1 MCRQKVYNILLLW
14 WGCAWQRGLQKSE
27 GQFERNLL
35 MRKPIN
41 KWSSFIWVTVC
52 VCVFMQLSSSQVQ
65 FWNQISGVSFI
76 QCGST
81 TNLRLF
87 VNWRRIEA
95 WAVWNCYRNAY
106 MGWFSLSVLSSWC
119 GGVMSNTHLCIID
132 ISQHISLP
140 VIVNRERCLQAS
152 IQDRWHITGHFTS
165 GIKTDK
171 NDIINHSKK
180 QKHLRQLQLMHILE

>member
-1 MCRQKVYNILLLW
+1 MELLHLSRCMCVWICHLLW
-14 WGCAWQRGLQKSE
+14 FSSGIKYQA
-27 GQFERNLL
+27 FNLSNS
-35 MRKPIN
+35 R
-41 KWSSFIWVTVC
+41 
-52 VCVFMQLSSSQVQ
+52 
-65 FWNQISGVSFI
+65 
-76 QCGST
+76 ST
-81 TNLRLF
+81 TDLRLC
-87 VNWRRIEA
+87 VNWSRIEA